1 MSIIEVKN
9 LYKIYK
15 SGKEE
20 FMALKNIG
28 FSVEKGELIAIVG
41 TSGSGKSSLM
51 NILGCLD
58 PVRHGKYWFSGKNV
72 DEADENELANFR
84 NTNIG
89 FIFQSFNLLPKM
101 TMLENVALPLVYSNF
116 DAAERLRLAEDVL
129 VSVGLG
135 DRLHHLPGDISGGQR
150 QRVAIAR
157 ALVNHPHVLLADE
170 PTGNLDTQTEK
181 EILVL
186 FDAMRKKYGT
196 TIIIVTHDED
206 VAMFADR
213 IITLF
218 DGFVYGDI
226 DFSKYQSLKKDSAE

>member
-1 MSIIEVKN
+1 
-9 LYKIYK
+9 
-15 SGKEE
+15 
-20 FMALKNIG
+20 MALKNVG

-58 PVRHGKYWFSGKNV
+58 PVRNGKYWFLGKNV

-116 DAAERLRLAEDVL
+116 DAAERLKLAEDVL

-186 FDAMRKKYGT
+186 FDEMRKKYGT

-226 DFSKYQSLKKDSAE
+226 NFNQYIRPGKAATT